1 MPDIYII
8 DQIKRHNENVGN
20 ERPFLELPI
29 PQPDIQT
36 TERSQPE
43 PKRVIIIDTVDIDPE
58 DDNVIDL

>member
-8 DQIKRHNENVGN
+8 DKIKRRDESVRD

-29 PQPDIQT
+29 PHPDIQT
-36 TERSQPE
+36 TERCQPE